1 MSIVPPFLRSLLVTS
16 LLSFLLPLA
25 ILGAARMGLLLVS
38 SIPLLAELGNSGN
51 RSLVEFLA
59 TFGSGH
65 PVEGVLAIGL
75 TCSLV
80 GSLFDVFASH
90 RYHPQNLRE
99 D

>member
-1 MSIVPPFLRSLLVTS
+1 MSIVPPFLLSLLVTS

-25 ILGAARMGLLLVS
+25 VLATVRMSLLLVS
-38 SIPLLAELGNSGN
+38 SIPLLAQLGNSGN
-51 RSLVEFLA
+51 RALVEFLA
-59 TFGSGH
+59 TFGSGN

-80 GSLFDVFASH
+80 GSLFDVFVSG
-90 RYHPQNLRE
+90 RYHPHHLHE

>member
-25 ILGAARMGLLLVS
+25 ILGAALMSLLLVS
-38 SIPLLAELGNSGN
+38 SIPLLSELGNSGI

-59 TFGSGH
+59 TFGNGN
-65 PVEGVLAIGL
+65 PGEGVLAIGL
-75 TCSLV
+75 TCSFV
-80 GSLFDVFASH
+80 GSLFDVFASG
-90 RYHPQNLRE
+90 RYHPHHVRE

>member
-1 MSIVPPFLRSLLVTS
+1 MSIVPPFLLSLLVTS

-25 ILGAARMGLLLVS
+25 VLGAARMSLLLVS
-38 SIPLLAELGNSGN
+38 SIPVLAQLGDSGN

-59 TFGSGH
+59 TFGSGN

-75 TCSLV
+75 TCSVV
-80 GSLFDVFASH
+80 GSLFDVFVSG
-90 RYHPQNLRE
+90 RYHLHHLRG